1 MTAFPLATPSL
12 RTVRNAAAKL
22 PPASAYIFA
31 VAAGN
36 GFSLLTIPLMAH
48 RLSPAS
54 FGELDVAVSVV
65 EFIGL
70 FMTLG
75 IAETCIRFSQE
86 SGTAGPETQSMPAAI
101 LGAAAA
107 LALLLGCA
115 IQLFLGRIAGAIGI
129 TADPIALRVAVAGS
143 CATALIEMPL
153 IWLRLRGRPWRYLTF
168 VSARAAVQAAATV
181 TVLLAGG
188 GAAGLLLSNGLLM
201 LGFAGALS
209 VFQIRETGIR
219 FALAPFPLIARYGF
233 PLVGGLLAMFALGNC
248 DRWFL
253 SGRVPSAEIAYY
265 GLAAKLALV
274 TAVVYQPFLLW
285 WSARRLS
292 MLWEKDGPAK
302 LGKAW
307 GHGTGLLTLSALIV
321 ALAAP
326 SFISAV
332 FPDSYRKAIDYLP
345 LLVLISVLNEL
356 CSLSNTGVYA
366 TDHGFRALAV
376 NGIGAAAAMAG
387 YAILIPAQ
395 GVMGAIEAT
404 VLAHLVRLALFLWFG
419 RKAAPVA
426 YPWGAAAVA
435 VSLATASVV
444 LAPPAS
450 SLLLRGVWLAASAVL
465 LGTALV
471 AMRLFPLPAFLVL
484 RLPGFAERHLTRQ
497 G

>member
-366 TDHGFRALAV
+366 TDHGFRVLAV
-376 NGIGAAAAMAG
+376 NGIGAATAMAG
-387 YAILIPAQ
+387 LCDSHSGARGDGRHRSDSTGASRSPCAFSVVWPQCRASRLSLGRRRSCRLFSHGERGACSAGLKPPA
-395 GVMGAIEAT
+395 AR
-404 VLAHLVRLALFLWFG
+404 RLACRIG
-419 RKAAPVA
+419 
-426 YPWGAAAVA
+426 
-435 VSLATASVV
+435 
-444 LAPPAS
+444 APPRDSAGCDEIGS
-450 SLLLRGVWLAASAVL
+450 APRVSCTEAA
-465 LGTALV
+465 
-471 AMRLFPLPAFLVL
+471 RLC
-484 RLPGFAERHLTRQ
+484 
-497 G
+497 